1 MRHINRFHF
10 FLIASIGLH
19 LFLIWNFRSLRLANQ
34 SALIAISFTAPP
46 VIAPHPPASSV
57 PRKSRSPA
65 EKATGTLTP
74 PTQSANKAQ
83 SSSNEKDAMAGL
95 GNVATD
101 IGGVATG
108 GSAGLPE
115 TLSNPAAGTGM
126 KTGASGTF
134 SDRLQPSP
142 GSRKTS
148 DNPYVIVIPESIRP
162 SISSFED
169 TVYADVD
176 KYVLHGPDLR
186 VATAVP
192 GNELC
197 IDGNLVRTKERILMT
212 QTITDASKCEMRDY
226 GGEVERSVCPPDA
239 HTRGV
244 VFDGYLASS
253 INYQVNMCISYDR
266 SHCYAAEVGD
276 GAERE
281 ICRQTFKYEGIWA
294 AGTKF
299 DYRCTNSLPQNFSHP
314 LEYKVRFI
322 QDVANTSG
330 RLRPR
335 ILRTE
340 TRAVSKCQ

>member
-10 FLIASIGLH
+10 FLVASIGLH
-19 LFLIWNFRSLRLANQ
+19 LCLIWNFRSLRLANQ
-34 SALIAISFTAPP
+34 SALIAISFTPPP
-46 VIAPHPPASSV
+46 VIAPHPAASSV

-65 EKATGTLTP
+65 DKATGTLTP
-74 PTQSANKAQ
+74 AAQSANKAQ
-83 SSSNEKDAMAGL
+83 SSPNEKDAMAGL

-108 GSAGLPE
+108 ASAGLPE
-115 TLSNPAAGTGM
+115 TLSNPSGAGTATM
-126 KTGASGTF
+126 NKGASGP
-134 SDRLQPSP
+134 LQSSH
-142 GSRKTS
+142 GSGKTS
-148 DNPYVIVIPESIRP
+148 DDPYIIVIPESIRP
-162 SISSFED
+162 SISAFEE
-169 TVYADVD
+169 TVYTDVD

-186 VATAVP
+186 VGTAVP

-212 QTITDASKCEMRDY
+212 QTITDASKCELRNY
-226 GGEVERSVCPPDA
+226 GGDVERSVCPPDA
-239 HTRGV
+239 HTRGIV
-244 VFDGYLASS
+244 LDGYLASS
-253 INYQVNMCISYDR
+253 VNYQVNMCISYDR
-266 SHCYAAEVGD
+266 SHCYAADVGD

-299 DYRCTNSLPQNFSHP
+299 DYRCTNSVPQNFSHP

-322 QDVANTSG
+322 QDVANPSG

-340 TRAVSKCQ
+340 TRAVPKCQ

>member
-10 FLIASIGLH
+10 FLVASIGLH
-19 LFLIWNFRSLRLANQ
+19 LFLIWNVRSLRLANQ
-34 SALIAISFTAPP
+34 SALIAISFTPPP
-46 VIAPHPPASSV
+46 VIAPHPAASSV
-57 PRKSRSPA
+57 PRKARTDRA
-65 EKATGTLTP
+65 NGTLTP
-74 PTQSANKAQ
+74 GAKS
-83 SSSNEKDAMAGL
+83 SSSNEKEVKAGL
-95 GNVATD
+95 GNVVTD
-101 IGGVATG
+101 IEGVATG
-108 GSAGLPE
+108 ASAGLPE
-115 TLSNPAAGTGM
+115 TLSNPPAAGTGM
-126 KTGASGTF
+126 NTGVSGTF
-134 SDRLQPSP
+134 SDRLQSPP
-142 GSRKTS
+142 GSGKTS
-148 DNPYVIVIPESIRP
+148 DDPYVIVIPESIRP
-162 SISSFED
+162 SISVFEE

-186 VATAVP
+186 VGTAVP

-197 IDGNLVRTKERILMT
+197 IDGNLLRTKERILMR
-212 QTITDASKCEMRDY
+212 QTITDASKCELRNY
-226 GGEVERSVCPPDA
+226 GGDVERSVCPPDA
-239 HTRGV
+239 HTRGI

-276 GAERE
+276 GPERE

-299 DYRCTNSLPQNFSHP
+299 DYRCSNSVPQNFSHP

-322 QDVANTSG
+322 QDVANPSG

-340 TRAVSKCQ
+340 TRAVPKC